1 MVDSVVVTGSDA
13 KYFRY
18 ARDTLRSLQALRLG
32 GIGLALL
39 DFGLD
44 AEQCAWLAA
53 ERIVRVPVGWDIQ
66 PGNRDGEVQRMGDG
80 YKAMTSRPFL
90 PRYFPDAKVI
100 QWIDADAWVQSP
112 EGVTVPMEA
121 ARRHGFAIVPE
132 LHRAYAHLYSGGQA
146 TQAMHRNATLASF
159 GEGIANVLAANPI
172 LNSGLFAGRHDSPVW
187 AKWQEFAA
195 AGIANSANK
204 YTEQIALNLACYTV
218 LGRSD
223 ADTVQFLPPEYN
235 FCCGLA
241 LPKLDRDGKQV
252 LDPKYPHDPVH
263 VVHLVGMNQRREFAT
278 PDGGTVETSLVYSDL
293 HGA

>member
-1 MVDSVVVTGSDA
+1 MADSVIVTGSDA

-32 GIGLALL
+32 GVALAIL

-44 AEQCAWLAA
+44 GEQCEWLAA
-53 ERIVRVPVGWDIQ
+53 EKIVRVPVGWDIQ
-66 PGNRDGEVQRMGDG
+66 PGNKDAEVARMGDG
-80 YKAMTSRPFL
+80 YRAMTSRPFL
-90 PRYFPDAKVI
+90 PRYFPQANVI
-100 QWIDADAWVQSP
+100 QWIDADAWVQSA

-121 ARRHGFAIVPE
+121 ARRYGFAIVPE

-146 TQAMHRNATLASF
+146 TQAMHRNAAAASF
-159 GEGIANVLAANPI
+159 GEGIASVLAANPV
-172 LNSGLFAGRHDSPVW
+172 LNSGLFAGRRDSPVW
-187 AKWQEFAA
+187 AKWQEFAT
-195 AGIANSANK
+195 AGISNAANK

-223 ADTVQFLPPEYN
+223 SDSVQFLPPEYN

-241 LPKLDRDGKQV
+241 LPMIDREAKLV

-278 PDGGTVETSLVYSDL
+278 PDGGKIETSLLYSEL
-293 HGA
+293 RG